1 MGINIDAT
9 AANSASLCCRCGK
22 SYSRKKGNYLTSYAQ
37 LYKGTSY
44 LPYCTSCT
52 DEIFLSYLER
62 GAEPRD
68 AVRQMC
74 RKLDLYWSQK
84 VFDSVDAMTVPSRA
98 FNQYLRKISTMTYAG
113 KSYDD
118 TLREEGA
125 LWEWSDNP
133 KLNKN
138 AHKISQTDIQAV
150 EDEDEISKEDIAFW
164 GSGYNSKSVY
174 DELNQKYEQWT
185 SNLGELDPAEQSI
198 YKQICVLEYTINKDS
213 AAGKSIDKHVNA
225 LNQLLGSAN
234 LKPAQKKAE
243 EAEAGFDSTPFGVW
257 IARWEKDLP
266 IPEPDPEFQ
275 DVDNV
280 VRYIEIWFKGHLSKM
295 VGLKNSY
302 SKMYEDEINK
312 LRVERPEFE
321 GDDDEA
327 FFVDIFAKP
336 EADD

>member
-1 MGINIDAT
+1 
-9 AANSASLCCRCGK
+9 
-22 SYSRKKGNYLTSYAQ
+22 
-37 LYKGTSY
+37 
-44 LPYCTSCT
+44 
-52 DEIFLSYLER
+52 
-62 GAEPRD
+62 
-68 AVRQMC
+68 MC

-84 VFDSVDAMTVPSRA
+84 IFDSVDAKTVPA
-98 FNQYLRKISTMTYAG
+98 KTFTKYMQKLATVGHAG

-118 TLREEGA
+118 TLREEGT
-125 LWEWSDNP
+125 LWEWSENP
-133 KLNKN
+133 KLNKEHDKVFR
-138 AHKISQTDIQAV
+138 AEETVSDQ
-150 EDEDEISKEDIAFW
+150 EEIPKEDLAFW
-164 GSGYNSKSVY
+164 GSGYSSKSTY

-185 SNLGELDPAEQSI
+185 SNLGELDPAEQAI

-234 LKPAQKKAE
+234 LKPAQKKAD
-243 EAEAGFDSTPFGVW
+243 EADAGFDTTPMGVW

-266 IPEPDPEFQ
+266 IPEPDPEFK
-275 DVDNV
+275 DVDNI

-321 GDDDEA
+321 DEDDEA
-327 FFVDIFAKP
+327 FFVDIFSKP